1 MASVRKRKM
10 NKSSYKKATR
20 KTKDRQRK
28 GDIQS
33 NAIIAA
39 NWDPKLTLA
48 QNYKKLGLKD
58 RLSGPT
64 GGTEKDIEIFIPK
77 TDDDISVDTNR
88 NDQEGDDDEED
99 ENEDNNDEFDPANI
113 PEGTAKIVRDEDGK
127 VTKIIYGTKKATKIQ
142 PKKVEE
148 VEKPKT
154 EVVRQLEEL
163 ASSRVVRERHL
174 SERETEWIEKLYNK
188 YGDNYMK
195 MQWDKKLN
203 PFQHSAG
210 NLKKR
215 VIKWKNSNES
225 ATTA

>member
-28 GDIQS
+28 GNIQS

-64 GGTEKDIEIFIPK
+64 GGTEKDIEIFKPK
-77 TDDDISVDTNR
+77 TEDDISVEINED
-88 NDQEGDDDEED
+88 EEEDEED
-99 ENEDNNDEFDPANI
+99 NDNEGEDEFDPANI

-127 VTKIIYGTKKATKIQ
+127 VTKIIYGTKKQTKKQ

-163 ASSRVVRERHL
+163 ANSRVVRERHL

-225 ATTA
+225 VTSA